1 MRGNVAKSEK
11 ILILCTALFLLLI
24 GVDCFRETSTGSS
37 DGGWKVETAV
47 ELDMSAWI
55 PPEVRRINLNT
66 DPVELLTELPGIG
79 DALAQRI
86 VEYRET
92 NGPFRSAE
100 EIMKVK
106 GIGEKV
112 YHAIADLI
120 TVEDTKT

>member
-11 ILILCTALFLLLI
+11 ILILCTALFLLLLC
-24 GVDCFRETSTGSS
+24 VDCYRETSSGD

-47 ELDMSAWI
+47 KLDMSAWI

-92 NGPFRSAE
+92 NGNFSAVE
-100 EIMKVK
+100 DLLLVP
-106 GIGEKV
+106 GIGEKTLE
-112 YHAIADLI
+112 AIRGYI
-120 TVEDTKT
+120 YV

>member
-11 ILILCTALFLLLI
+11 ILILCTALFLLLLC
-24 GVDCFRETSTGSS
+24 VDCFRETSSGD

-47 ELDMSAWI
+47 KLDMSAWI

-120 TVEDTKT
+120 TVEDMKT